1 MLVVFAEND
10 AVAGQFDDES
20 QSMME
25 CTPEP
30 NLIVPLNAFIPGSV
44 QSAFTTLAAVCE
56 TLEAAC
62 RLIDLMPGNER
73 WVTDAEAQHGSSRGD
88 RS

>member
-30 NLIVPLNAFIPGSV
+30 NLIVPLNVFDPGSV
-44 QSAFTTLAAVCE
+44 QSAFATLAAGR
-56 TLEAAC
+56 
-62 RLIDLMPGNER
+62 RLRQVWREVAPAFIEWSL
-73 WVTDAEAQHGSSRGD
+73 
-88 RS
+88 